1 MTSNVISREELLE
14 EAYRIAD
21 TQGVSALSIRSL
33 ARASHVSVG
42 TIYNHFSSKDELTT
56 STIELYFK
64 RAVFDE
70 FCTLDAGKGFVDYCE
85 DLYASLTK
93 LVERFRERW
102 LRGVVVLPASEK
114 AAAHLREREI
124 LDHALH
130 GLAEVFA
137 ADHAIVPDLPEGLDA
152 MAVSRFTLD
161 NMFAALHADAE
172 GCPVLFGLLRRAL
185 YDAAE

>member
-1 MTSNVISREELLE
+1 MTSNAISREELLE

-85 DLYASLTK
+85 GLYASLTK

-102 LRGVVVLPASEK
+102 LRGAVVLPASEK

-130 GLAEVFA
+130 GLA
-137 ADHAIVPDLPEGLDA
+137 IVSDLPEGLDA

-161 NMFAALHADAE
+161 NMLAALHADAE